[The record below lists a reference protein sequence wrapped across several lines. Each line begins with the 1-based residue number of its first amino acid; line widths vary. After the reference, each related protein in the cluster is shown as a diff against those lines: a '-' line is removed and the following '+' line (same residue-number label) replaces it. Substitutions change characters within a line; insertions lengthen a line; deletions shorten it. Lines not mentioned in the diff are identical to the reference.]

1 MMNAIPYEQQGRTGQ
16 KARTR
21 AAIVDAA
28 VELIERGEDATIDA
42 AAALAGVGRGT
53 AYRYFRNQRA
63 LLSAA
68 HPWATADSLL
78 PEDAS
83 GDPTERLQ
91 NGGG

>member
-1 MMNAIPYEQQGRTGQ
+1 MNAIPYEQQGRTGQ

-28 VELIERGEDATIDA
+28 VELIERGEAATIDA

-53 AYRYFRNQRA
+53 AYRYFPNQRA

-68 HPWATADSLL
+68 YRWRPLTRCCRRTRPAIRPNGS
-78 PEDAS
+78 
-83 GDPTERLQ
+83 ERS
-91 NGGG
+91 